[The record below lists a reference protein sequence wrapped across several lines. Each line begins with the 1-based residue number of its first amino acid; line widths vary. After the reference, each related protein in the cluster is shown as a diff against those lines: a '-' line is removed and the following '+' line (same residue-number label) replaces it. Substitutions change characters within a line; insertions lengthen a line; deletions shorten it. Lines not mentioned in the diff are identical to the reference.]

1 MSDLILVLLLVVLLV
16 CLVLTVGGFLLYSG
30 LLSEVVIK
38 TGPPPIR
45 GVTIAYKFREGS
57 YKDCGAAYTESCSI
71 GPKLSSIGL
80 FYDDPKQHDNDPKH
94 TARATKEWLRKKH
107 FKVLEWPSQSPDL
120 NPIENLWRELKVRVA
135 QRQPQNITALEE
147 ICMEEWAKIPA
158 TRPSE
163 KCRYVVGSVLCEGEE
178 KPDEELQKLYEK
190 FGFKVF
196 SLPEVSHAVTT
207 SFPCTTPL
215 SHVLGPYRVYPRL
228 ASYIERAFVAERTMK
243 TVVHPS
249 TFRRCSSA
257 IKACG
262 MLRQY
267 CCSQCSEYTNKSLA
281 WGNYCLYFPVKWL
294 PSSINGRSS
303 GTTRT
308 LPRAGRPSKL
318 SNRGKRALVR
328 EVTKNPMVTLSE
340 LQRTS
345 VERGEPSRR
354 TTISAAIHQSGLYG
368 RVARWKPLPEY
379 TPSRGL
385 TQERKLCAFP
395 TIEICGSDVINYM
408 VPLSRQTDFFV
419 PEMKEEVKTDVK
431 EEDSDEDRG
440 TDITGADS
448 HSDVSSVSGG
458 MPWDSRETSLAAST
472 AASLASSLPLR
483 DIMDANEDI
492 KPRDNSDRGSNES
505 MGSGSS
511 FEELD
516 MDQEEQEEGEERKE
530 KGDGEEEEVEVEVE
544 DVPEGE
550 DRATEAVEL
559 VDEKKEPLGDGEE

>member
-16 CLVLTVGGFLLYSG
+16 CLVVTVGGFLLYSG
-30 LLSEVVIK
+30 LLTDVIIK

-45 GVTIAYKFREGS
+45 NVTIAYKFKEGS

-71 GPKLSSIGL
+71 GPKLSSIGV
-80 FYDDPKQHDNDPKH
+80 FYDDP
-94 TARATKEWLRKKH
+94 
-107 FKVLEWPSQSPDL
+107 
-120 NPIENLWRELKVRVA
+120 
-135 QRQPQNITALEE
+135 RQ
-147 ICMEEWAKIPA
+147 
-158 TRPSE
+158 RPSE

-228 ASYIERAFVAERTMK
+228 ASYIE
-243 TVVHPS
+243 
-249 TFRRCSSA
+249 
-257 IKACG
+257 
-262 MLRQY
+262 
-267 CCSQCSEYTNKSLA
+267 
-281 WGNYCLYFPVKWL
+281 
-294 PSSINGRSS
+294 
-303 GTTRT
+303 
-308 LPRAGRPSKL
+308 
-318 SNRGKRALVR
+318 
-328 EVTKNPMVTLSE
+328 
-340 LQRTS
+340 
-345 VERGEPSRR
+345 
-354 TTISAAIHQSGLYG
+354 
-368 RVARWKPLPEY
+368 
-379 TPSRGL
+379 
-385 TQERKLCAFP
+385 ERKLCAFP
-395 TIEICGSDVINYM
+395 TIEVCSSDIINYM

-458 MPWDSRETSLAAST
+458 VPWDSRETSLAAST

-483 DIMDANEDI
+483 DVMDANEDI
-492 KPRDNSDRGSNES
+492 KPRDHSDRGSNES

-516 MDQEEQEEGEERKE
+516 MDQEEQEEGEERE
-530 KGDGEEEEVEVEVE
+530 AKGDGEEEEEEKE
-544 DVPEGE
+544 VPEGE
-550 DRATEAVEL
+550 DGATEGVEL
-559 VDEKKEPLGDGEE
+559 MAEKKEPLGDGEE

>member
-16 CLVLTVGGFLLYSG
+16 CLIVTIGGFLLYSG
-30 LLSEVVIK
+30 LLSDVIIK

-45 GVTIAYKFREGS
+45 NVTIAYKFKEGS

-71 GPKLSSIGL
+71 GPKLSSIGV
-80 FYDDPKQHDNDPKH
+80 FYDDPKQ
-94 TARATKEWLRKKH
+94 
-107 FKVLEWPSQSPDL
+107 
-120 NPIENLWRELKVRVA
+120 
-135 QRQPQNITALEE
+135 
-147 ICMEEWAKIPA
+147 
-158 TRPSE
+158 RPSE

-207 SFPCTTPL
+207 TFPCTTPL
-215 SHVLGPYRVYPRL
+215 SHVLGPYRVYPKL
-228 ASYIERAFVAERTMK
+228 ASYIE
-243 TVVHPS
+243 
-249 TFRRCSSA
+249 
-257 IKACG
+257 
-262 MLRQY
+262 
-267 CCSQCSEYTNKSLA
+267 
-281 WGNYCLYFPVKWL
+281 
-294 PSSINGRSS
+294 
-303 GTTRT
+303 
-308 LPRAGRPSKL
+308 
-318 SNRGKRALVR
+318 
-328 EVTKNPMVTLSE
+328 
-340 LQRTS
+340 
-345 VERGEPSRR
+345 
-354 TTISAAIHQSGLYG
+354 
-368 RVARWKPLPEY
+368 
-379 TPSRGL
+379 
-385 TQERKLCAFP
+385 ERKLCAFP

-458 MPWDSRETSLAAST
+458 VPWDSRETSLAAST

-492 KPRDNSDRGSNES
+492 KPRDQSDRGSNES

-516 MDQEEQEEGEERKE
+516 MDQEEQAEGEEKE
-530 KGDGEEEEVEVEVE
+530 DGEAEEEEEEE
-544 DVPEGE
+544 EIPQGE
-550 DRATEAVEL
+550 DGAREAAEL
-559 VDEKKEPLGDGEE
+559 MAEKKEPLGGGEE